1 MSDVLY
7 AILNTSTN
15 DIPYTNHIKFFEM
28 DESSIAYVTIYWNNH
43 GLRAQTVLFNGEVAI
58 VDR

>member
-15 DIPYTNHIKFFEM
+15 YIPYTNHIKIFEV
-28 DESSIAYVTIYWNNH
+28 DESYIADVTIDWNNH
-43 GLRAQTVLFNGEVAI
+43 GLRAQTVLCTG
-58 VDR
+58 

>member
-15 DIPYTNHIKFFEM
+15 DNPYTNHIKIFEV
-28 DESSIAYVTIYWNNH
+28 DESSIAGVTKDWNNH
-43 GLRAQTVLFNGEVAI
+43 GLRAQTVLATGK
-58 VDR
+58 R